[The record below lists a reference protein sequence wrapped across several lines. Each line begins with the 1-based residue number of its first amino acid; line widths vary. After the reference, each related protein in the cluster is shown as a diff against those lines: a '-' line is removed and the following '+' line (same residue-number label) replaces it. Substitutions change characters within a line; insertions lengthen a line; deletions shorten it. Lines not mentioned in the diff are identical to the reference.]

1 MEDSEARQTMR
12 TKTEQTSR
20 QKLEAEKNQER
31 LRKRLCYLL
40 RYGAMKEGLKVY
52 DGGYVALDDAM
63 KLHLMKWNREEEVM
77 HEVKTSLS
85 SRGTKR
91 FQEMEKDGRTYIRA
105 AYYRMFERNP
115 CHEATNVPTLLE
127 TSLEF
132 VTSNIEMYDL
142 QNFPDEY
149 LISSMIHR
157 LKRKKKLNKR
167 LLGQLLV
174 PALEHLD
181 LEGIILTESIFKLI
195 WTQCPCLR
203 VVSLKDCGYIVT
215 DSLLEQIIRKLPELE
230 TLNLAACKHLT
241 DKGLESISRYAKK
254 LKQLNLS
261 WIKGFSDES
270 LVNMVLKCENL
281 KHLDIYDLK
290 ISEESTTVLE
300 TIAKERGMVIVLK
313 GLTSDVAPENPSIL
327 LHTFG
332 KLSA

>member
-1 MEDSEARQTMR
+1 MILTVYNPNSSIAQHIQAVASSTIAQRILKEFGASSNTSQRIQTEFALVQYPNDWQFHSDMLFDSEARQTMR

-149 LISSMIHR
+149 LI
-157 LKRKKKLNKR
+157 RKLLMKGKTKPTTKLC
-167 LLGQLLV
+167 
-174 PALEHLD
+174 
-181 LEGIILTESIFKLI
+181 IILL
-195 WTQCPCLR
+195 
-203 VVSLKDCGYIVT
+203 
-215 DSLLEQIIRKLPELE
+215 
-230 TLNLAACKHLT
+230 
-241 DKGLESISRYAKK
+241 
-254 LKQLNLS
+254 
-261 WIKGFSDES
+261 IKG
-270 LVNMVLKCENL
+270 KT
-281 KHLDIYDLK
+281 KP
-290 ISEESTTVLE
+290 TTNYASYYL
-300 TIAKERGMVIVLK
+300 
-313 GLTSDVAPENPSIL
+313 
-327 LHTFG
+327 
-332 KLSA
+332 